1 MSLPAGRGA
10 QWVRSWGLM
19 KKGIREEISRPRGGN
34 EDESIRTSFIV
45 GFLRSCS
52 QGSGSIMASGRKCN
66 WAEIACQGKMVQRYE
81 K

>member
-1 MSLPAGRGA
+1 
-10 QWVRSWGLM
+10 M

-52 QGSGSIMASGRKCN
+52 Q
-66 WAEIACQGKMVQRYE
+66 
-81 K
+81 